1 MPKFFNAKDLDFIKT
16 ISEEVVDYVVEQAVT
31 LFKVSVGETKTNLY
45 GESLGK
51 VWRAPSTVM
60 AIVDRE
66 PANVVY
72 EGFGADKNQAVEFR
86 FNRMRCR
93 ETSYSVPKIRDVNGT
108 LVPTEAIQNL
118 TVGYPE
124 IGDVILFDGTYY
136 EIDNVREH
144 QLVGGQP
151 EIYDQTDGSF
161 DDSRMVLTA
170 VAFMVRR
177 SSIQIDERTYH

>member
-1 MPKFFNAKDLDFIKT
+1 MPKFFNAKDVDFIKT

-60 AIVDRE
+60 CIVDRE
-66 PANVVY
+66 PMNVVY
-72 EGFGADKNQAVEFR
+72 EGFGADKQQAVEFR
-86 FNRMRCR
+86 FNRERLR
-93 ETSYSVPKIRDVNGT
+93 ETSFAVPKVRDINGT

-124 IGDVILFDGTYY
+124 IGDVVLFDGIYY
-136 EIDNVREH
+136 ELDNVR
-144 QLVGGQP
+144 QSALIGGQP
-151 EIYDQTDGSF
+151 QIYNKETNEF
-161 DDSRMVLTA
+161 EDSRNQLIGVG
-170 VAFMVRR
+170 FMVRR
-177 SSIQIDERTYH
+177 SQIQIDERIYH

>member
-1 MPKFFNAKDLDFIKT
+1 
-16 ISEEVVDYVVEQAVT
+16 
-31 LFKVSVGETKTNLY
+31 
-45 GESLGK
+45 
-51 VWRAPSTVM
+51 
-60 AIVDRE
+60 
-66 PANVVY
+66 
-72 EGFGADKNQAVEFR
+72 
-86 FNRMRCR
+86 MRCR
-93 ETSYSVPKIRDVNGT
+93 ESSYSVPKVRDVNGT

-144 QLVGGQP
+144 TLVGGQP

-177 SSIQIDERTYH
+177 SSIQIDERIYH

>member
-1 MPKFFNAKDLDFIKT
+1 MPKFFNSKDLDFIKT

-51 VWRAPSTVM
+51 VWRKPSTMM

-66 PANVVY
+66 PININY
-72 EGFGADKNQAVEFR
+72 EGFGADRQGTVEFR
-86 FNRMRCR
+86 FNRQRIR
-93 ETSYSVPKIRDVNGT
+93 EESYAVPKVRDINGT

-124 IGDVILFDGTYY
+124 IGDVILYDEIYY
-136 EIDNVREH
+136 EVDNVREP
-144 QLVGGQP
+144 QWIGGSP
-151 EIYDQTDGSF
+151 EMYDKTTGQFADASNT
-161 DDSRMVLTA
+161 LIA
-170 VAFMVRR
+170 ACHMVRK
-177 SSIQIDERTYH
+177 SQVQIDDRTV

>member
-1 MPKFFNAKDLDFIKT
+1 MPRFFNAKDLDFIKT
-16 ISEEVVDYVVEQAVT
+16 IAEEVVDYVVESAVV

-51 VWRAPSTVM
+51 VWREPSTLM
-60 AIVDRE
+60 CIVDRE
-66 PANVVY
+66 PANVIY
-72 EGFGADKNQAVEFR
+72 EGFGADRQQAVEFR
-86 FNRMRCR
+86 FNRMRLR
-93 ETSYSVPKIRDVNGT
+93 ETSYSVPKVRDVNGT

-124 IGDVILFDGTYY
+124 IGDVILFDGAYY

-177 SSIQIDERTYH
+177 SQIQIDERIYS

>member
-1 MPKFFNAKDLDFIKT
+1 
-16 ISEEVVDYVVEQAVT
+16 
-31 LFKVSVGETKTNLY
+31 
-45 GESLGK
+45 
-51 VWRAPSTVM
+51 M

-72 EGFGADKNQAVEFR
+72 EGFGADKQQAVEFR

-93 ETSYSVPKIRDVNGT
+93 ETSYSVPKVRDVNGT

-144 QLVGGQP
+144 TLVGGQP
-151 EIYDQTDGSF
+151 EIYDQESGSF

-170 VAFMVRR
+170 LLMVRR
-177 SSIQIDERTYH
+177 SQIQIDERIYH

>member
-16 ISEEVVDYVVEQAVT
+16 ISEEVVDYVVETAVT

-72 EGFGADKNQAVEFR
+72 EGFGADRNQAVEFR

-136 EIDNVREH
+136 EIDNVRQS
-144 QLVGGQP
+144 QLIGGSP
-151 EIYDQTDGSF
+151 EIYDQENGQF
-161 DDSRMVLTA
+161 DDARMNLIAT
-170 VAFMVRR
+170 AFMVRR
-177 SSIQIDERTYH
+177 SQVQIEDRIY